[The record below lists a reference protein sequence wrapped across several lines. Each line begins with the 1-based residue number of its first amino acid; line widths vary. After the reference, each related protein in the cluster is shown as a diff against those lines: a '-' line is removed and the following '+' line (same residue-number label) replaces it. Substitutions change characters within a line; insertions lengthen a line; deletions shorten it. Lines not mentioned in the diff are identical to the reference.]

1 MSGSNDMADRLSTDF
16 RRTSQ
21 PAPAP
26 VKAGLLRR
34 FNPYDFEDAQV
45 LAQATGRAELV
56 RQILKTI
63 RANAGRPEPPN
74 QHVLVLGPRGMGKSF
89 LVRWVQAALQA
100 EQRAAGATGGLP
112 VRFVRLS
119 EEQLNVS
126 APELLLDEIRRVLE
140 DRPADTVRVRWR
152 AGGEPEWR
160 EALDALRQSI
170 AALPGFAD
178 GRGLVVVSLENFDQ
192 LLEEVFA
199 DAAAQSRLR
208 AMLAGEPRLMLLA
221 TATRPPDDAADKRL
235 FQAFDRLPLAP
246 WEPPDFVAFY
256 RRAFRGGL
264 EITPAVEAKILALA
278 HFLGGSPRLAVLM
291 GDILHSN
298 DALSAVQTLDQ
309 LVDELTPYYQDRILN
324 RLKPKPRWL
333 LDEMLR
339 GGEPCSQSDL
349 AERVGARS
357 QPEIAQPFQALLR
370 DQVVTGAR
378 ASGGRM
384 GLYRV
389 ADRVFAHFYRKRYLA
404 EQAHSPLAGM
414 VDFLESFYS
423 QQELLAQIERFAAH
437 GELDKAEV
445 LARALRQGADW
456 HGVTEASRRRDCRR
470 SLAEVAGLLA
480 GRTDGAVEAGLEALT
495 RLVQQRKTPEALT
508 VAAALHDDA
517 ATPSAKVAVLLA
529 RGLVYTT
536 LPDHP
541 KATALLEA
549 AVAEAARCG
558 NAALH
563 ALSLRLLGTAE
574 AYAGAAADAERHLE
588 QAIETARA
596 AGDEPGLARAM
607 ADRLWLFALTE
618 RWSDFDAAF
627 AELDDAVDAERFPDI
642 LAKANSSRC
651 YCVWRRGD
659 KEAALA
665 AAERAVA
672 LARQAGDATLA
683 LVAGNL
689 SASHALLGQHEAALA
704 AAQEQQRA
712 AHAADELSLE
722 LEGMRRELF
731 ALRDLKR
738 PAELL
743 ERAAKALDLAKT
755 LDDTER
761 QGWIHWAVAD
771 AHRALDHPD
780 KALNALWHA
789 VELST
794 RSKDR
799 DLVGGTRAALLNALA
814 TDPAAH
820 VDELFDA
827 YLAWLQL
834 APPEAPCDDEPGG
847 WPYTYAPRWH
857 FDAFAAAAT
866 RAERWPAA
874 AAALGAWARQH
885 PGALAVLPAA
895 SAAVGDTVAAIFA
908 ERGAGPAFGA
918 AAGFLRTVGD
928 AWTAAEPSPALMDF
942 LRELALSACSRF
954 IARLEDP
961 GLLRDLAREVRTQL
975 EDGDIAAG
983 LDAAALYREQG
994 GDPRALETVD
1004 PDIRE
1009 AVATLLGLYAAEP
1022 ASGER
1027 GRGPGH
1033 FEGRVPGYR
1042 RADDLVSAA
1051 ERERIGERLRGAAP
1065 DWPMPPLYAADWLA
1079 TPPAE
1084 ALDALV
1090 ALIGAGRRAQRPN
1103 GLSEPGQ
1110 FLDLLQDRERFGPVA
1125 TAALGDARAL
1135 RHTEPAFYPGWRLVE
1150 ALVPRPRGELGDDD
1164 TAVIAAL
1171 IGPDSVVPLLGTSPP
1186 IHALNA
1192 SAAPRLDTA
1201 EQAAAYLRFFMSMLQ
1216 AKDGPFRPI
1225 EMPAQLL
1232 TSRPLSQD
1240 EQATLEAAAR
1250 PIAMEQ
1256 GPAGDWKT
1264 RALEQYAS
1272 GLFLAELVVKPS
1284 GAVEMPGDEKVAEL
1298 DCIRRRHMLGG
1309 LRWLDGCYPMGRPP
1323 PDEGEAGHRDAS
1335 EETRAD

>member
-1 MSGSNDMADRLSTDF
+1 MA
-16 RRTSQ
+16 
-21 PAPAP
+21 
-26 VKAGLLRR
+26 
-34 FNPYDFEDAQV
+34 N
-45 LAQATGRAELV
+45 
-56 RQILKTI
+56 
-63 RANAGRPEPPN
+63 
-74 QHVLVLGPRGMGKSF
+74 
-89 LVRWVQAALQA
+89 
-100 EQRAAGATGGLP
+100 
-112 VRFVRLS
+112 
-119 EEQLNVS
+119 
-126 APELLLDEIRRVLE
+126 
-140 DRPADTVRVRWR
+140 
-152 AGGEPEWR
+152 
-160 EALDALRQSI
+160 
-170 AALPGFAD
+170 
-178 GRGLVVVSLENFDQ
+178 
-192 LLEEVFA
+192 
-199 DAAAQSRLR
+199 
-208 AMLAGEPRLMLLA
+208 
-221 TATRPPDDAADKRL
+221 
-235 FQAFDRLPLAP
+235 
-246 WEPPDFVAFY
+246 Y
-256 RRAFRGGL
+256 R
-264 EITPAVEAKILALA
+264 
-278 HFLGGSPRLAVLM
+278 
-291 GDILHSN
+291 
-298 DALSAVQTLDQ
+298 
-309 LVDELTPYYQDRILN
+309 
-324 RLKPKPRWL
+324 
-333 LDEMLR
+333 
-339 GGEPCSQSDL
+339 
-349 AERVGARS
+349 
-357 QPEIAQPFQALLR
+357 
-370 DQVVTGAR
+370 
-378 ASGGRM
+378 
-384 GLYRV
+384 
-389 ADRVFAHFYRKRYLA
+389 
-404 EQAHSPLAGM
+404 
-414 VDFLESFYS
+414 
-423 QQELLAQIERFAAH
+423 
-437 GELDKAEV
+437 
-445 LARALRQGADW
+445 
-456 HGVTEASRRRDCRR
+456 
-470 SLAEVAGLLA
+470 
-480 GRTDGAVEAGLEALT
+480 
-495 RLVQQRKTPEALT
+495 
-508 VAAALHDDA
+508 
-517 ATPSAKVAVLLA
+517 
-529 RGLVYTT
+529 
-536 LPDHP
+536 
-541 KATALLEA
+541 
-549 AVAEAARCG
+549 
-558 NAALH
+558 
-563 ALSLRLLGTAE
+563 
-574 AYAGAAADAERHLE
+574 
-588 QAIETARA
+588 
-596 AGDEPGLARAM
+596 
-607 ADRLWLFALTE
+607 
-618 RWSDFDAAF
+618 
-627 AELDDAVDAERFPDI
+627 
-642 LAKANSSRC
+642 RC

-672 LARQAGDATLA
+672 LARQADDATLA

-712 AHAADELSLE
+712 ARAADEPALE
-722 LEGMRRELF
+722 LGGMRRELF
-731 ALRDLKR
+731 ALGGLTR

-1027 GRGPGH
+1027 GRGPGDL
-1033 FEGRVPGYR
+1033 ERRAAGYP

-1051 ERERIGERLRGAAP
+1051 ERDRIGERLGGAAP
-1065 DWPMPPLYAADWLA
+1065 DWPMPPLFAADWLA

-1084 ALDALV
+1084 ALDAIV
-1090 ALIGAGRRAQRPN
+1090 ALIGAGRRAQRPD
-1103 GLSEPGQ
+1103 GLAEPGQ
-1110 FLDLLQDRERFGPVA
+1110 FLALLQDRDRFGPVA
-1125 TAALGDARAL
+1125 TAALCDARAL
-1135 RHTEPAFYPGWRLVE
+1135 RHTEPSFYPGWRLVE

-1171 IGPDSVVPLLGTSPP
+1171 IGPDSVVPLVGTSPP
-1186 IHALNA
+1186 IHELNA

-1201 EQAAAYLRFFMSMLQ
+1201 EQAAAYLRFFLSMLQ
-1216 AKDGPFRPI
+1216 AEDGPFRPI

-1250 PIAMEQ
+1250 PIAMEKN
-1256 GPAGDWKT
+1256 PSGDWKT
-1264 RALEQYAS
+1264 RVLVQYAS

-1284 GAVEMPGDEKVAEL
+1284 AEVDMLGDEKVAEL
-1298 DCIRRRHMLGG
+1298 DCIRRQRRLGG
-1309 LRWLDGCYPMGRPP
+1309 LRWLDGCYPMGRLPT
-1323 PDEGEAGHRDAS
+1323 DEGEARHPDAS